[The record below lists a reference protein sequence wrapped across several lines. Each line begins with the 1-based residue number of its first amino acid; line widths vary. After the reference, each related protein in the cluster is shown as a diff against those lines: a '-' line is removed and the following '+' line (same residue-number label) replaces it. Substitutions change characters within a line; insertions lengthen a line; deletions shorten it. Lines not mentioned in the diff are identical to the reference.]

1 MEPTATAIADAAA
14 AANAITYTPEQ
25 IQRAMAFVQ
34 HSRQKER
41 EKYQRN
47 KAHRLAYSR
56 AYYAANKEAISERQK
71 AAYARRN
78 QQQQPE

>member
-1 MEPTATAIADAAA
+1 MEPATTAAPATA
-14 AANAITYTPEQ
+14 YTPEQ
-25 IQRAMAFVQ
+25 IDRAMAFVQ
-34 HSRQKER
+34 HSRQTER

-78 QQQQPE
+78 QQPE

>member
-1 MEPTATAIADAAA
+1 MEPATTAAPATA
-14 AANAITYTPEQ
+14 YTPEQ
-25 IQRAMAFVQ
+25 IDRAMAFVQ

-78 QQQQPE
+78 QQPE